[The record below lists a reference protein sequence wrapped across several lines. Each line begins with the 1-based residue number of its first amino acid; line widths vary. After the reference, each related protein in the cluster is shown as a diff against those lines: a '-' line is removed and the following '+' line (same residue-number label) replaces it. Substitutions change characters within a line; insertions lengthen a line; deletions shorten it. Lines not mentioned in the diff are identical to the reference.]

1 MKCIVHYTLISRPV
15 VHHLRHLLQNTG
27 HSEGGQFWEGGAEV
41 VHLAAVRVALLHV
54 LLRPREPRELT
65 ANIRAPN
72 ISRDGRLILV
82 GIVEAHKSDTSLCS
96 RIVQHL
102 PEHARHG
109 HFVGGSSHAQ
119 IQIYLVVVG
128 VGQRGTTLCSGLVM
142 LSPLHLY
149 YAHVN

>member
-1 MKCIVHYTLISRPV
+1 MAHDL
-15 VHHLRHLLQNTG
+15 LHLLQNTG
-27 HSEGGQFWEGGAEV
+27 HGEGGQFWEGSAEV

-72 ISRDGRLILV
+72 VSRDGRLILV
-82 GIVEAHKSDTSLCS
+82 GIVEAHKSDSCLCS
-96 RIVQHL
+96 RIVEHL
-102 PEHARHG
+102 PEHAGNG

-119 IQIYLVVVG
+119 VQIHLVVVG
-128 VGQRGTTLCSGLVM
+128 VGQRGTTLCSGLFM